1 MHKKLEKIKEAIEE
15 SDRLTEEQKDEAFE
29 KIEIWLIDDNP
40 FGVLKNE
47 LFEIDEYFEEL
58 FAELGLIEFL

>member
-58 FAELGLIEFL
+58 FAELGLIEVL

>member
-1 MHKKLEKIKEAIEE
+1 MHKKLEKIKEALEE

-58 FAELGLIEFL
+58 FAELGLIEVI